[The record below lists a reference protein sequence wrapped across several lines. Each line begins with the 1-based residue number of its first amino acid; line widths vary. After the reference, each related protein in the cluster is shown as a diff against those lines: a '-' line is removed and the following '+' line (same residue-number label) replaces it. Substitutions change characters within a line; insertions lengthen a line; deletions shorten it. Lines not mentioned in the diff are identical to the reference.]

1 MKITPKSIIIAVVLI
16 VLVALNFTEYSSDD
30 SAGSDLT
37 IKQMKQ
43 EIKNLRFAIHL
54 KKKKKLLEKSKISV
68 VEDNLD
74 YFWQESS
81 SNNISSLTIRNIIQQ
96 MARRGGMT
104 LSNVGSPRDLGFS
117 DNIGQFQTTVS
128 SRSVYLKDVAKFL
141 QVVDRNKPAF
151 FWSRL
156 ELRPDRR
163 NPGKVDLTGS
173 LVTYYLT
180 KESTKIVS
188 PSKPVGTKNKRGIK
202 Q

>member
-1 MKITPKSIIIAVVLI
+1 MKLTKKSISIAVILVVL
-16 VLVALNFTEYSSDD
+16 LALNFSEYESNGSGSS
-30 SAGSDLT
+30 GLT
-37 IKQMKQ
+37 VKQMKQ
-43 EIKNLRFAIHL
+43 KIKDLRFNIHL
-54 KKKKKLLEKSKISV
+54 KKKKQLLEQNKIAV
-68 VEDNLD
+68 VKTNLD

-104 LSNVGSPRDLGFS
+104 LSNVGSPRDMGFS

-128 SRSVYLKDVAKFL
+128 SRSVYLKDVAQFL
-141 QVVDRNKPAF
+141 QVVDRNTPAF

-156 ELRPDRR
+156 ELRPDHR

-188 PSKPVGTKNKRGIK
+188 PRKSVSNKNKRGIK
-202 Q
+202 